1 MEIITMRI
9 FRKSI
14 LAALAVAATLTS
26 CNPGDFGDINL
37 SPNSPSTPYT
47 DMLFTQACFSQRG
60 FITSTSY
67 DLWQVSWA
75 GYMAEAVNNQFG
87 DLKTTFYFATRD
99 YYYNPM
105 KNLTTIIEMNTNEE
119 TKDDVNVRQFGTNN
133 NQIAAAMT
141 LRAWYM
147 LHLTDILGPLPW
159 SEAWKA
165 ESDDIWFPKFDSQQE
180 IYTALFNDLEQ
191 AYSLFDESSSLSK
204 NDIMYNGNISR
215 WKKFNAS
222 MRMDMALRICDVD
235 ASTGKTR
242 FAKAYADGG
251 ITAAADSYCYQ
262 HDNTATYAYL
272 YYIGCMTYASRD
284 LQWGP
289 NKYIVD
295 ALKEYKDPRMFRY
308 FTIGDD
314 AYLGKREGDPADY
327 ESYFGILYGC
337 ESNTVVHEWADK
349 SCSIHQRY
357 CAQTAKYGIFTAAR
371 SLFNMAEAATR
382 GWISADAAQLY
393 EQGIRASFEFEG
405 AEGVDD
411 YIAAHPLPSG
421 QDAVKEICMQRWMAG
436 FLTDSIEAW
445 SDWRRTNIPAMKLS
459 DFQQTNNGHT
469 VLPYRL
475 TFEATDKDRNE
486 DMYNDAVSKYLGG
499 NDDRW
504 TRLWWDVA
512 PNE

>member
-1 MEIITMRI
+1 MNI

-26 CNPGDFGDINL
+26 CKPGDFGDINL

-47 DMLFTQACFSQRG
+47 DMLFTYACFSQRG

-75 GYMAEAVNNQFG
+75 GYMAESVNNQFG

-99 YYYNPM
+99 YYYTPM
-105 KNLTTIIEMNTNEE
+105 KNLTTIIKMNTDEE
-119 TKDDVNVRQFGTNN
+119 TKDAVNVRQFGSNN
-133 NQIAAAMT
+133 NQIAASLT

-147 LHLTDILGPLPW
+147 MHLTDILGPLPW

-165 ESDDIWFPKFDSQQE
+165 DSDEIWFPKFDSQQE

-191 AYSLFDESSSLSK
+191 AYGLFDESSSLTK
-204 NDIMYNGNISR
+204 NDIMYNGDISR

-222 MRMDMALRICDVD
+222 LRMDMALRISDVD
-235 ASTGKTR
+235 PGTAKTR
-242 FAKAYADGG
+242 FTTAYNQGG
-251 ITAAADSYCYQ
+251 LTAAADGYHYK

-272 YYIGCMTYASRD
+272 YYIGNLNYGQRD

-295 ALKEYKDPRMFRY
+295 AMKEYKDPRMFIR

-314 AYLGKREGDPADY
+314 AYLGKRDGDPTDY
-327 ESYFGILYGC
+327 EAYFGIEYGQRT
-337 ESNTVVHEWADK
+337 NDMVHEWADK
-349 SCSIHQRY
+349 SCSISQKY
-357 CAQTAKYGIFTAAR
+357 CAQTATYGLFTAAR
-371 SLFNMAEAATR
+371 SLFNAAEAALL
-382 GWISADAAQLY
+382 GIISADASSLY

-405 AEGVDD
+405 AEGVDE
-411 YIAAHPLPSG
+411 YIAAHPLPSDTA
-421 QDAVKEICMQRWMAG
+421 QALYEVRMQRWMAG

-445 SDWRRTNIPAMKLS
+445 SDWRRTNVPAMKLTEY
-459 DFQQTNNGHT
+459 QTENNGGHT
-469 VLPYRL
+469 VLPYRH
-475 TFEATDKDRNE
+475 TFESTDIDRNPE
-486 DMYNDAVSKYLGG
+486 EYKKAIESYCGG
-499 NDDRW
+499 RDERWDRV
-504 TRLWWDVA
+504 WWDVA
-512 PNE
+512 DNE